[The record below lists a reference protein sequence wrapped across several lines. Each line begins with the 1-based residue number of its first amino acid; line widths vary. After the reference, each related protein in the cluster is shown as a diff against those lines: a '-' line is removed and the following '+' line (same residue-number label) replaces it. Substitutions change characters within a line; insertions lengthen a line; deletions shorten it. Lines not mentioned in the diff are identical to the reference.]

1 MSQKLFSSE
10 DVFFMNE
17 ALEQARLAGS
27 LGEVPIGA
35 VIVLDGQIIA
45 KACNRTIINNDP
57 TAHAEILAIQIAA
70 KHLSNHRLINTKLY
84 VTLEPCIM
92 CLGALIQA
100 RVRGVYFSSYDSRV
114 GIISVDRLHENKK
127 LNHEISFN
135 GGLLSLESGILLKN
149 FFKKKR

>member
-1 MSQKLFSSE
+1 MSQELFSSE
-10 DVFFMNE
+10 DVFFMEE
-17 ALEQARLAGS
+17 ALEQAKLAKS

-35 VIVLDGQIIA
+35 VVVFDGQIIA
-45 KACNRTIINNDP
+45 KACNRTIIDNDP
-57 TAHAEILAIQIAA
+57 TAHAEMLAIQIAA
-70 KHLSNHRLINTKLY
+70 KYLNNHRLVNTKLY

-100 RVRGVYFSSYDSRV
+100 RVSDVYFSSFDSRV
-114 GIISVDRLHENKK
+114 GTISVDRLHENKK

-135 GGLLSLESGILLKN
+135 GGLLSLESGILLRN